1 VNEVPS
7 FRNGITELGPV
18 FVATALLLVAISHI
32 AVAENTREIPQEQE
46 EWLRLVDPLITAEE
60 RDYFL
65 SLQEEFRRQAFVEE
79 FWRVRDPHPET
90 SRNEL
95 QDTWLDRVNEALE
108 QFGSLD
114 DARARFLLLNGAPGR
129 WILPDGRS
137 IDRCFDRDGE
147 LEIWFYGGSDRTP
160 ERFVVF
166 LYRPLFPPEA
176 VYRLWLLD
184 DRLAPHRRFGLP
196 TTNPSLFCDS
206 RTRRWAMQEVAYD
219 PVHYRNLM
227 AELTSLPE
235 PRSREWV
242 ATFASYST
250 AIPQEAD
257 IFEVELSVDF
267 PGRNQSRAAVRGLVG
282 VPSHVPDCRAL
293 KGQAVCQLQ
302 LTGEIV
308 RDGRLFE
315 QFRYRFEVPARDTT
329 EVLPLIFQRYLRPGA
344 VRLLLKV
351 EDLLGGRFAHLDRTI
366 QVPHPNDL
374 TSLRTQPDSELFARL
389 DEANQAAR
397 RGQTTIRILPPPD
410 TEIQVGPLRV
420 STVATGDVS
429 QVTFFVD
436 NRPVLTKR
444 QPPFSV
450 ELNLGN
456 TAASHRLRAVALDE
470 DGQERASDEIMINQG
485 GQRFRVRL
493 IEPRADRA
501 YESSLSV
508 VAEVEVPEDQDLD
521 RVEVYLDEQ
530 RMATLYQEPFVQPLL
545 LPGPEMAY
553 IRVVGY
559 LADGNTTEDIVFINA
574 PDHFEHLE
582 VQFVELYTTV
592 VGSDGRPVAGLTAE
606 DFTVFEDDEIQRI
619 RRFEYV
625 QDLPI
630 HSGLLIDTSGSM
642 EDALPRVADAAV
654 AFAQEAMKPRDRVAV
669 FSFANRPTVEKGFT
683 NDLDEIEMALWGL
696 RAEGSTAIY
705 DSLVFALN
713 YFGGIKGPKA
723 LLLLSDGRDEA
734 SSFDF
739 EGALS
744 VAHRIGMTVYVIGLR
759 DLSSDRPARRLLR
772 QIARETGGRSFFI
785 DSLEELP
792 EIYRTIQE
800 ELRSQYLIAY
810 QSSSS
815 KDPAQLRLV
824 RVEVDDRGAEVRTL
838 SGYYP

>member
-1 VNEVPS
+1 VIEVPTIPDTLIG
-7 FRNGITELGPV
+7 RK
-18 FVATALLLVAISHI
+18 AALVSIALVLVAIPRLS
-32 AVAENTREIPQEQE
+32 AAETTPEVSPEQL
-46 EWLRLVDPLITAEE
+46 EWLALVDPLVTAEE

-65 SLQEEFRRQAFVEE
+65 SLQEDFRRQAFIEQ
-79 FWRVRDPHPET
+79 FWSVRDPHPET

-95 QDTWLDRVNEALE
+95 RDSWLDRVEEALE

-114 DARARFLLLNGAPGR
+114 DARARFLLLNGEPGR
-129 WILPDGRS
+129 WILPDGRP
-137 IDRCFDRDGE
+137 IDRCFNRDEE
-147 LEIWFYGGSDRTP
+147 LEIWFYGGSDRTQ
-160 ERFVVF
+160 ERFVLF
-166 LYRPLFPPEA
+166 LYRPQFPPGA

-206 RTRRWAMQEVAYD
+206 RTRRWAMEKVAYD

-227 AELTSLPE
+227 DELTSLPE
-235 PRSREWV
+235 PSSREWV
-242 ATFASYST
+242 ATFASHTT
-250 AIPQEAD
+250 ALSDGAGT
-257 IFEVELSVDF
+257 FEIDLSLDF
-267 PGRNQSRAAVRGLVG
+267 PGRNQSRTAVQGVVG
-282 VPSHVPDCRAL
+282 VPSEAVDCREL
-293 KGQAVCQLQ
+293 RGQAVCQLL

-315 QFRYRFEVPARDTT
+315 NFRYRFEVPVRNT
-329 EVLPLIFQRYLRPGA
+329 EPGLPLVFQRYLRPGPI
-344 VRLLLKV
+344 RLLLKV
-351 EDLLGGRFAHLDRTI
+351 EDLLGGRFAHLDRRI
-366 QVPHPNDL
+366 EVPQPNDL
-374 TSLRTQPDSELFARL
+374 TSLRKKPDSELFARL
-389 DEANQAAR
+389 DEASRAAE
-397 RGQTTIRILPPPD
+397 RGQTTIRILPPPI

-420 STVATGDVS
+420 STVSTGDVS

-444 QPPFSV
+444 RPPFSV
-450 ELNLGN
+450 ELNLGD
-456 TAASHRLRAVALDE
+456 TAASHRLRAVATDD
-470 DGQERASDEIMINQG
+470 DGQELASDEIMINQG

-493 IEPRADRA
+493 IEPRTDRA
-501 YESSLSV
+501 YDSSLSV
-508 VAEVEVPEDQDLD
+508 VAEVELPKDQDLD

-530 RMATLYQEPFVQPLL
+530 RMATLYQAPFVQPLL

-559 LADGNTTEDIVFINA
+559 LADGNSTEDIVFINA
-574 PDHFEHLE
+574 PDYFEHVD

-606 DFTVFEDDEIQRI
+606 DFTVFEDDEIQEI

-642 EDALPRVADAAV
+642 QDALPKVADAAV
-654 AFAQEAMKPRDRVAV
+654 AFAQEALKPRDRVAV
-669 FSFANRPTVEKGFT
+669 FSFASRPTVEKGFT
-683 NDLDEIEMALWGL
+683 NDLGAIEMALWSL

-705 DSLVFALN
+705 DSLVFALH
-713 YFGGIKGPKA
+713 YFEGIKGPKA

-772 QIARETGGRSFFI
+772 QIAHETGGRSFFI

-824 RVEVDDRGAEVRTL
+824 KVEVDDHEAEVRTL